1 MSGSYPDVAAD
12 WTQVLPNHDDI
23 DGYHQTSGTSF
34 ATPRTAGLLSKVL
47 QNLRDEFG
55 DASSGADPIVR
66 SGLIVN
72 GTDYSASETDIR
84 NALNLSGWY
93 PSASTWDPT
102 SGTMP
107 ISPIPP
113 CTQVGWGV
121 VNESNVEPMIKHLN
135 GTEQMPNRP
144 SDVVQC
150 MAANQAMR
158 EAYWSFRA

>member
-1 MSGSYPDVAAD
+1 M
-12 WTQVLPNHDDI
+12 
-23 DGYHQTSGTSF
+23 
-34 ATPRTAGLLSKVL
+34 
-47 QNLRDEFG
+47 
-55 DASSGADPIVR
+55 R

-72 GTDYSASETDIR
+72 GTDYSATEKDIR

-93 PSASTWDPT
+93 PSANTWDPT

-107 ISPIPP
+107 ISPIAP

-121 VNESNVEPMIKHLN
+121 VNESNVLPMIKHLN